1 MAKNCWEVKKC
12 GRQPGGPKI
21 GELGVCAASTERR
34 AHRLNQ
40 GTNGGRVCWA
50 IAGTLC
56 RGQKQGTYAMK
67 LADCMKCEF
76 FQEVQC
82 EEGKNAARPIEILKA
97 LG

>member
-1 MAKNCWEVKKC
+1 MAAGCV
-12 GRQPGGPKI
+12 R
-21 GELGVCAASTERR
+21 
-34 AHRLNQ
+34 
-40 GTNGGRVCWA
+40 A